1 MQNDYLHSKRF
12 HDLKKINEP
21 LIRTYKTS
29 SVSAV
34 NINTLLNRVKN
45 EKKDKIKDN
54 IILVGSATL
63 IISVVGI
70 ISVIF

>member
-1 MQNDYLHSKRF
+1 MQNDYLYSKRI

-29 SVSAV
+29 SVSVV

>member
-1 MQNDYLHSKRF
+1 MQNDYLQSKRI

-45 EKKDKIKDN
+45 EKKDKIKEN

-63 IISVVGI
+63 IVSAVGI

>member
-1 MQNDYLHSKRF
+1 MQNDYLYSKRI

-21 LIRTYKTS
+21 LIRTYKIS

>member
-1 MQNDYLHSKRF
+1 MQNDYLYNKRI

-21 LIRTYKTS
+21 LIRTSKTS
-29 SVSAV
+29 SVSVV

>member
-1 MQNDYLHSKRF
+1 MQNDYLHSKRI

-21 LIRTYKTS
+21 LIRTYKIS

-45 EKKDKIKDN
+45 EKKEKIKEN

-63 IISVVGI
+63 IVSVVGI

>member
-1 MQNDYLHSKRF
+1 MQNDYLHSKRI

-21 LIRTYKTS
+21 LIRTFKTS

>member
-1 MQNDYLHSKRF
+1 MQNDYLHSKRI

-21 LIRTYKTS
+21 LIRTFKTS

-45 EKKDKIKDN
+45 EKKDKIKEN

-63 IISVVGI
+63 IVSVVGI

>member
-1 MQNDYLHSKRF
+1 MQNDYLYNKRI

-29 SVSAV
+29 SVSVV

>member
-1 MQNDYLHSKRF
+1 MQNDYLYSKRI

>member
-12 HDLKKINEP
+12 HDLKKIKEP

-45 EKKDKIKDN
+45 EKKDKIKEN

-63 IISVVGI
+63 IVSAVGI

>member
-1 MQNDYLHSKRF
+1 MQNDYLYSKRI

-29 SVSAV
+29 SVSVV

-63 IISVVGI
+63 IVSVVGI

>member
-1 MQNDYLHSKRF
+1 MQNDYLHSKKI

-21 LIRTYKTS
+21 LIRTYKIS

-45 EKKDKIKDN
+45 EKKRKNKRQYYFSWISN
-54 IILVGSATL
+54 INC
-63 IISVVGI
+63 
-70 ISVIF
+70 

>member
-1 MQNDYLHSKRF
+1 MQNDYLHSKRI

-45 EKKDKIKDN
+45 EKKDKIKEN

>member
-1 MQNDYLHSKRF
+1 MQNDYLHSKKI

-21 LIRTYKTS
+21 LIRTYKIS

-45 EKKDKIKDN
+45 EKKEKIKDN

-63 IISVVGI
+63 IVSVVGI

>member
-1 MQNDYLHSKRF
+1 MQNDYLHSKRI

-21 LIRTYKTS
+21 LIRTFKTS
-29 SVSAV
+29 SVSAA

>member
-1 MQNDYLHSKRF
+1 MQNDYLYSKRI

-45 EKKDKIKDN
+45 EKKDKIKEN

-63 IISVVGI
+63 IVSAVGI

>member
-1 MQNDYLHSKRF
+1 MQNDYLHSKRI

-21 LIRTYKTS
+21 LIRTYKTPS
-29 SVSAV
+29 ISPV

-45 EKKDKIKDN
+45 EKKDKIKEN
-54 IILVGSATL
+54 IILVGLATL
-63 IISVVGI
+63 IVSAVGI

>member
-1 MQNDYLHSKRF
+1 MQNDYLYSKRI

-21 LIRTYKTS
+21 LIRTSKTS

-45 EKKDKIKDN
+45 EKKDKIKEN

-63 IISVVGI
+63 IVSAVGI

>member
-1 MQNDYLHSKRF
+1 MQNDYLYNKRI

-29 SVSAV
+29 SVSVV

-45 EKKDKIKDN
+45 EKKDKIKEN

-63 IISVVGI
+63 IVSAVGI

>member
-1 MQNDYLHSKRF
+1 MQNDYLYSKRI

-21 LIRTYKTS
+21 LIRTYKIPS
-29 SVSAV
+29 ISAV

-45 EKKDKIKDN
+45 EKKDKIKEN

>member
-1 MQNDYLHSKRF
+1 MQNDYLHSKRI

-29 SVSAV
+29 SVSVV

>member
-1 MQNDYLHSKRF
+1 MQNDYLHSKRI

-45 EKKDKIKDN
+45 EKKDKIKEN

-63 IISVVGI
+63 IVSAVGI

>member
-1 MQNDYLHSKRF
+1 MQNDYLYNKRI

-29 SVSAV
+29 SVSVV

-45 EKKDKIKDN
+45 EKKDKIKEN

>member
-1 MQNDYLHSKRF
+1 MQNDYLHSKKI

-21 LIRTYKTS
+21 LIRTYKIS

-45 EKKDKIKDN
+45 EKKEKIKEN

-63 IISVVGI
+63 IVSVVGI

>member
-1 MQNDYLHSKRF
+1 MQNDYLYSKRI

-29 SVSAV
+29 SVSVV

-45 EKKDKIKDN
+45 EKKDKIKEN

-63 IISVVGI
+63 IVSAVGI